1 MGYSISGQLVD
12 SSNKPIEF
20 ATIYTSDSSGKPL
33 IGSKNTQSDE
43 KGKWSLNGIED
54 SDYIT
59 ATIVGYNKITF
70 PAKSIVP
77 IDLTGFGNPI
87 RVVKKVL
94 KEDVKTMLEETPIVS
109 KRVIYKEKKTGKYI
123 AIASLGLLLIS
134 ASVILLNKNLS

>member
-43 KGKWSLNGIED
+43 KGRWSLNGVED

-59 ATIVGYNKITF
+59 ITMVGYNKNIF
-70 PAKSIVP
+70 PAKSVVP
-77 IDLTGFGNPI
+77 VDISGVGMPI
-87 RVVKKVL
+87 RIIKKTL
-94 KEDVKTMLEETPIVS
+94 KEDVQTMLADVPIVS